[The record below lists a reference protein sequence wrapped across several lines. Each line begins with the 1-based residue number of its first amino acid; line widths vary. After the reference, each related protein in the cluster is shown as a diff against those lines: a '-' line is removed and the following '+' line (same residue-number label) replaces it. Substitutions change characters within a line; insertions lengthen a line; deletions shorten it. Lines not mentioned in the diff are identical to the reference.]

1 LSALVLS
8 ALASPAR
15 AFFANVAERG
25 TRMYEIDPTRLDLAE
40 EFRRKPYG
48 RHSAELQRILNRM
61 RTEPFDG
68 HYVLLR
74 DGRFG
79 PYRLGRFGATP
90 ADPITPTGHVFQTV
104 REAEWAVFKLRWKRL
119 TGQNLALD

>member
-1 LSALVLS
+1 M
-8 ALASPAR
+8 
-15 AFFANVAERG
+15 F
-25 TRMYEIDPTRLDLAE
+25 EIDPTRLDLAE

-61 RTEPFDG
+61 RSEPFEG
-68 HYVLLR
+68 HYVLVR

-90 ADPITPTGHVFQTV
+90 ADPIVFTGQVFQTA
-104 REAEWAVFKLRWKRL
+104 REAEWTVFKLRWRGL
-119 TGQNLALD
+119 TGQDLALD

>member
-1 LSALVLS
+1 
-8 ALASPAR
+8 
-15 AFFANVAERG
+15 
-25 TRMYEIDPTRLDLAE
+25 MYEIDPTRLDLAE

-61 RTEPFDG
+61 RTEPFEG

-79 PYRLGRFGATP
+79 PYRLGQLGATP
-90 ADPITPTGHVFQTV
+90 ADPITPTGQVFKSV
-104 REAEWAVFKLRWKRL
+104 REAEWVVFKLRWKRL
-119 TGQNLALD
+119 TGHDLALD

>member
-1 LSALVLS
+1 
-8 ALASPAR
+8 
-15 AFFANVAERG
+15 
-25 TRMYEIDPTRLDLAE
+25 MYQIDPTRLDLAE

-61 RTEPFDG
+61 RTEPFEG

-79 PYRLGRFGATP
+79 PYRLAQLGRTP
-90 ADPITPTGHVFQTV
+90 ADPITQTGQVFQSV
-104 REAEWAVFKLRWKRL
+104 REAEWAVFKLRWRRL
-119 TGQNLALD
+119 TGHDLGLD

>member
-1 LSALVLS
+1 
-8 ALASPAR
+8 
-15 AFFANVAERG
+15 
-25 TRMYEIDPTRLDLAE
+25 MYEIDPTRLDLAE
-40 EFRRKPYG
+40 EFRKKPYG

-79 PYRLGRFGATP
+79 PYRLGR
-90 ADPITPTGHVFQTV
+90 
-104 REAEWAVFKLRWKRL
+104 LSKRAGSRMDRL
-119 TGQNLALD
+119 QAALETTDRPGLAAGLSPC

>member
-1 LSALVLS
+1 
-8 ALASPAR
+8 
-15 AFFANVAERG
+15 
-25 TRMYEIDPTRLDLAE
+25 MYEIDPTRLDLVE

-48 RHSAELQRILNRM
+48 RHSAELQRVLNRM
-61 RTEPFDG
+61 RSEPFAG

-79 PYRLGRFGATP
+79 PYRLGQFGETP

-119 TGQNLALD
+119 TGHDLALD

>member
-1 LSALVLS
+1 
-8 ALASPAR
+8 
-15 AFFANVAERG
+15 
-25 TRMYEIDPTRLDLAE
+25 MYEIDPSRLDLAE

-79 PYRLGRFGATP
+79 PYRLARLGATP
-90 ADPITPTGHVFQTV
+90 ADSMTETGQVFQSV
-104 REAEWAVFKLRWKRL
+104 REAEWAVFKLRWRKL
-119 TGQNLALD
+119 TGRDLPLE